1 MWFSCHLRIL
11 FIVVLQEV
19 DCTGIGLCCVVVVS
33 MNLFAIDPSTA
44 DEFEEKTV
52 CASGSGPPA
61 FALF

>member
-1 MWFSCHLRIL
+1 ML
-11 FIVVLQEV
+11 FILVQEV
-19 DCTGIGLCCVVVVS
+19 DCMGIGLRRIVAVS
-33 MNLFAIDPSTA
+33 MILFAIDPSTA